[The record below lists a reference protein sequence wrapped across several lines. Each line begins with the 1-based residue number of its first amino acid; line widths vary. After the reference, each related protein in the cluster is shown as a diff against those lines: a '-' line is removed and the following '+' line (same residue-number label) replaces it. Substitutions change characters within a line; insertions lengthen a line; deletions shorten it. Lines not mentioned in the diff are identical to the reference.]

1 MKNAVLI
8 LAAAVAV
15 VLCAGCKSYT
25 NITEMPYHGPAV
37 CQGEGGMLGNVNGM
51 PIWTGGTPGR
61 KYRVLC
67 GIEFHWVE
75 DGSKVATRQ
84 YQEAVDEITRIARS
98 KGAHALIV
106 IGIDTK
112 TIGHRQTVPIRSH
125 KQYFQVV
132 QYLQ

>member
-8 LAAAVAV
+8 IAAAIV
-15 VLCAGCKSYT
+15 VFGTGCKNYT
-25 NITEMPYHGPAV
+25 EITELTYRGPAV
-37 CQGEGGMLGNVNGM
+37 CQGEGGMLGNVSGM

-67 GIEFHWVE
+67 GIEFHWIE
-75 DGSKVATRQ
+75 DGSKVATQ
-84 YQEAVDEITRIARS
+84 HYQEAVDEIVRIART

-112 TIGHRQTVPIRSH
+112 TIGHRQSVPVRSH
-125 KQYFQVV
+125 RQYFQVV
-132 QYLQ
+132 QYLE